1 MMQTIATR
9 RAAAFCSGASSIT
22 GRIDSATREP
32 HDRTRDSHSDM
43 YGRIQTANQ
52 VTIRSWCST

>member
-9 RAAAFCSGASSIT
+9 RAATFCTGASNIT
-22 GRIDSATREP
+22 GRIDSTASAP
-32 HDRTRDSHSDM
+32 HEKMRDSQSGM
-43 YGRIQTANQ
+43 YGRMNTANQ